1 MFSFLKFKNKT
12 KTTEPQ
18 KVTEPAPSKSL
29 FQHLTKGLQRTRSQL
44 TEGLARLMLGKK
56 SIDEH
61 LLEEIE
67 TCLLSADIGV
77 ELTQTIIQ
85 DLTEQ
90 VSRKSLSDP
99 NLLFSHLKDQMQTL
113 LATCEQ
119 PLTIPDTIRPFVI
132 LIVGINGSGKT
143 TTIGKLAAQFKAQG
157 KKVMLAAGDTFRAAA
172 VEQLQI
178 WGKRNDVPV
187 IAQSTGSDSASV
199 IYDALESAKARQMD
213 IVIADTAGRLH
224 TQDHLMSELK
234 KIQRVIQKWDP
245 DAPHETL
252 LVLDASIG
260 QNSLKQAQ
268 QFNEAIQLSGITM
281 TKLDGTAKGGVILS
295 IAKQMKLPIRYI
307 GVGEGIEDLQIFKAK
322 SFVDALFE
330 THKDA

>member
-1 MFSFLKFKNKT
+1 MFSFLKLKK
-12 KTTEPQ
+12 KPS
-18 KVTEPAPSKSL
+18 TEPAPPKSL
-29 FQHLTKGLQRTRSQL
+29 FQHLTQGLQRTRAQL
-44 TEGLARLMLGKK
+44 AEGLARLILGKK
-56 SIDEH
+56 TIDTQ

-67 TCLLSADIGV
+67 TCLLSADIGI
-77 ELTQTIIQ
+77 ELTQTILK

-99 NLLFSHLKDQMQTL
+99 NLLFLHLKHQMQTL

-119 PLTIPDTIRPFVI
+119 PLVLPEAIRPFVI

-187 IAQSTGSDSASV
+187 IAQSTGSDSAAV
-199 IYDALESAKARQMD
+199 IHDALESAKARQMD

-234 KIQRVIQKWDP
+234 KIQRVIKKWDP
-245 DAPHETL
+245 QAPHETL

-268 QFNEAIQLSGITM
+268 QFHETIKLSGIVM
-281 TKLDGTAKGGVILS
+281 TKLDGTAKGGIILS
-295 IAKQMKLPIRYI
+295 IAQQMKLPIRYI
-307 GVGEGIEDLQIFKAK
+307 GVGEGIEDLQVFKAK
-322 SFVDALFE
+322 NFVDALFGQL
-330 THKDA
+330 DSIDP

>member
-12 KTTEPQ
+12 KAPEKTATE
-18 KVTEPAPSKSL
+18 TRPSSQSL
-29 FQHLTKGLQRTRSQL
+29 FQHLSKGLQRTRSQL

-56 SIDEH
+56 VIDGH

-77 ELTQTIIQ
+77 ELTQEMLQ
-85 DLTEQ
+85 GLTEE

-99 NLLFSHLKDQMQTL
+99 NLLFSHLKNQMQAL
-113 LATCEQ
+113 LTASEE
-119 PLTIPDTIRPFVI
+119 PLTIPGTIRPFVI
-132 LIVGINGSGKT
+132 LMVGINGSGKT

-178 WGKRNDVPV
+178 WGQRNDVPV
-187 IAQSTGSDSASV
+187 IAQASGSDSASV

-245 DAPHETL
+245 SAPHETL

-268 QFNEAIQLSGITM
+268 QFNKAIALSGITM
-281 TKLDGTAKGGVILS
+281 TKLDGTAKGGVIFS
-295 IAKQMKLPIRYI
+295 IAKQMKLPIRYV
-307 GVGEGIEDLQIFKAK
+307 GVGEGIEDLQTFNAK

-330 THKDA
+330 TS

>member
-1 MFSFLKFKNKT
+1 MLSFLKFKNKHLT
-12 KTTEPQ
+12 SSKADDS
-18 KVTEPAPSKSL
+18 APSKGL
-29 FQHLTKGLQRTRSQL
+29 FQHLSQGLQRTRSQL

-56 SIDEH
+56 TIDED

-77 ELTQTIIQ
+77 DLTQMLIQ
-85 DLTEQ
+85 DLAEQ

-99 NLLFSHLKDQMQTL
+99 ALLFSHLKNQLQIL

-119 PLTIPDTIRPFVI
+119 PLVIPDIPSPYVI
-132 LIVGINGSGKT
+132 LVVGINGSGKT

-157 KKVMLAAGDTFRAAA
+157 KKVLLAAGDTFRAAA

-178 WGKRNDVPV
+178 WGKRNDIPV
-187 IAQSTGSDSASV
+187 IAQPIGSDSASV
-199 IYDALESAKARQMD
+199 IYDSLESAKARHAD

-224 TQDHLMSELK
+224 TQGHLMGELK

-245 DAPHETL
+245 QAPHETL

-268 QFNEAIQLSGITM
+268 QFNEAVKLTGITM
-281 TKLDGTAKGGVILS
+281 TKLDGTAKGGIIFS
-295 IAKQMKLPIRYI
+295 IAKHMQLPIRYI
-307 GVGEGIEDLQIFKAK
+307 GVGEGIDDLQVFNAEK
-322 SFVDALFE
+322 FVDALFE
-330 THKDA
+330 SA